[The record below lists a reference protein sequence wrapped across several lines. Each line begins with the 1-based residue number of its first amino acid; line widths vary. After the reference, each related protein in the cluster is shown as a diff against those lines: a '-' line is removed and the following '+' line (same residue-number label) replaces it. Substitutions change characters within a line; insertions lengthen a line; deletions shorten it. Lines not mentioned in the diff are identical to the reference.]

1 VLIGR
6 EDRIA
11 ETARAAGLAGVEEIE
26 IHNARLSDHN
36 ARYTDFIYQRLQRR
50 GLLYRDCQRMV
61 NNDRNVFAAC
71 MVALGDGDAM
81 VTGLTRRFSQN
92 YEEIRRVIDAKPGE
106 RVLGITMIVAR
117 GRTVF
122 IADTTEHVE
131 PSAVEMSDIAIHAAG
146 MARRL
151 GHEPRVAL
159 LSFSNFGNPM
169 HEKSER
175 LRDAVSL
182 LDSRTL
188 DFEYDGEM
196 SADVALDANLMALYP
211 FCRLS
216 GPANVLV
223 MPELHSANV
232 AAKLLH
238 KLGGGTVIGPIL
250 LGLACPV
257 QIIQMGATVSDVV
270 NLAAFAAHNAIES

>member
-1 VLIGR
+1 
-6 EDRIA
+6 
-11 ETARAAGLAGVEEIE
+11 
-26 IHNARLSDHN
+26 
-36 ARYTDFIYQRLQRR
+36 
-50 GLLYRDCQRMV
+50 MV

-71 MVALGDGDAM
+71 MVALGDADAM
-81 VTGLTRRFSQN
+81 VTGLTRRFIQN

-106 RVLGITMIVAR
+106 RVLGVTIVVSR

-122 IADTTEHVE
+122 IADTAVHVE
-131 PSAVEMSDIAIHAAG
+131 PSAVELSDIAIEAAG
-146 MARRL
+146 LARRL

-159 LSFSNFGNPM
+159 LSFSTFGNPM
-169 HEKSER
+169 HEKSQR
-175 LRDAVSL
+175 LRDAVSM
-182 LDSRTL
+182 LDSRTV

-196 SADVALDANLMALYP
+196 SADVALDPALMKLYP

-232 AAKLLH
+232 AAKLLQ

-250 LGLACPV
+250 VGLTRPV
-257 QIIQMGATVSDVV
+257 QIVQMGATVSDVV
-270 NLAAFAAHNAIES
+270 NLAAFAAHDAIEA